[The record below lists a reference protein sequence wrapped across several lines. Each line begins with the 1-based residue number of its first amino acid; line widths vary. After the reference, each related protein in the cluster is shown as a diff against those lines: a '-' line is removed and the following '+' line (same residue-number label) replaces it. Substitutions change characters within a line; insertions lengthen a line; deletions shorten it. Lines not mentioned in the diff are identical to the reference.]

1 MHGDKFTKILDHE
14 IESVNMHL
22 PRKRISLQEAIIEEK
37 NHYVARDGT
46 KLFIDPKEI
55 ELLREFCPKNKM
67 RDLFLP
73 ILIIRRRELGSG
85 VYAVAGELIDEY
97 VVARAIGTYD
107 GSWLEYLENRK
118 NPLYIYKPQLLLLRK
133 KLRTATVIG
142 FA

>member
-1 MHGDKFTKILDHE
+1 MKILIIAPYFFEKHRW
-14 IESVNMHL
+14 M
-22 PRKRISLQEAIIEEK
+22 ISAYKTALNLAKKHKVVVLTCGTPAFEK
-37 NHYVARDGT
+37 LTPNLTVYR
-46 KLFIDPKEI
+46 
-55 ELLREFCPKNKM
+55 M

-97 VVARAIGTYD
+97 VVARAIGAYD